1 MQLSPFFAFFA
12 GLLFSFQLTAQTP
25 AYLEAAQKIGLDFI
39 WPTNASHELT
49 STFAEYRAT
58 HYHYGIDIKTWNQVG
73 YDVYAAEDGFI
84 SRIRVS
90 PTGYGKAVY
99 ITHKNGYVTVYAHL
113 NGFAGK
119 VKHFVLEKHYEL
131 KRNELNIFLNP
142 KDLPV
147 KRGELVAF
155 TGETG
160 IGTPHLHFE
169 IRDPAGNELN
179 PLRFEKGQFQDLVPP
194 ILTGFG
200 VKPLDFSGRVNHG
213 VEPVVYKN
221 FRKQGT
227 GGFIL
232 DETPVLTT
240 NVGFLINGYDLSS
253 GKSNQYGFHQVQLW
267 IDGGLHYQITYDQ
280 FPVDEARYILLDRDP
295 ELLKE
300 GLGRYTRLFEAE
312 PNPLVMYEKPTKK
325 AGRISGLTNGLHSGK
340 VIVSD
345 LFGNKTELFFNFE
358 FRTEP
363 EIIGPQFL
371 PVAIKNDFSL
381 PGFRAY
387 IPQNLNSLIWYP
399 VIGGKGDLE
408 KSDLDTLL
416 FEREEDKI
424 RVRLI
429 GNEIGLKDFRV
440 ALQQGT
446 QSLLPLLVHTGKR
459 SVYID
464 YQVNGL
470 PAGQDFQIRLM
481 NTKDQIISMKKMKFH
496 FASNASQ
503 TRIELESGNQILF
516 KPGSLF
522 EPVWISVSE
531 SGKLS
536 EFRDY
541 RLEIGP
547 PSVPFFSSGELQIKS
562 VPEMGSGV
570 GIYKFDG
577 KYSSFIGN
585 EKKDGYFIQ
594 GFISAGVFGFGQ
606 DTLAPI
612 LIQKVGSDKRFNE
625 KVIEFKIKDAGSGLN
640 TASIKV
646 HINNQWCLAE
656 FDPEKAILKVF
667 TDRVKPASAYL
678 LTLTL
683 SDKTGNRTTDK
694 FNWKGRQ

>member
-1 MQLSPFFAFFA
+1 MQLSPLFAFLA
-12 GLLFSFQLTAQTP
+12 SLLLFFQINAQTP
-25 AYLEAAQKIGLDFI
+25 AYLEAAQKVGLDFI

-119 VKHFVLEKHYEL
+119 VKKFVLEKHYEL

-194 ILTGFG
+194 VITGFG
-200 VKPLDFSGRVNHG
+200 IKPLGFSGKVNNG
-213 VEPVVYKN
+213 VEPVVFKN
-221 FRKQGT
+221 FRRVEN
-227 GGFIL
+227 GGFSL
-232 DETPVLTT
+232 DETPVLTS
-240 NVGFLINGYDLSS
+240 NAGFLINGYDLSS

-267 IDGGLHYQITYDQ
+267 VNDRLHYQITYDQ
-280 FPVDEARYILLDRDP
+280 FPVDDARYILLDRDP
-295 ELLKE
+295 DMLTE
-300 GLGRYTRLFEAE
+300 GYGRFTRLFEEE
-312 PNPLVMYEKPTKK
+312 PNPLVIYDKRTEK
-325 AGRISGLTNGLHSGK
+325 AGRISGLSNGLHSGK

-345 LFGNKTELFFNFE
+345 LFDNKTELFFKFE
-358 FRTEP
+358 FRNEP
-363 EIIGPQFL
+363 ELIGPQM
-371 PVAIKNDFSL
+371 VSQSVKRDFSL
-381 PGFRAY
+381 PGFKAY
-387 IPQNLNSLIWYP
+387 VPQDVNSLIWFP
-399 VIGGKGDLE
+399 VTGGESELE
-408 KSDLDTLL
+408 KSDLDTLF

-429 GNEIGLKDFRV
+429 GTELPLKDFRV

-446 QSLLPLLVHTGKR
+446 QSLLPLEIHNGKS

-464 YQVNGL
+464 YQATGL
-470 PAGQDFQIRLM
+470 PASQDFVFRLM
-481 NTKDQIISMKKMKFH
+481 NTKDQILSVKKLKFQFIS
-496 FASNASQ
+496 NTNQ
-503 TRIELESGNQILF
+503 TRIKLESGNQILF
-516 KPGSLF
+516 PPGSLF
-522 EPVWISVSE
+522 EPLWITVSE
-531 SGKLS
+531 SGKS
-536 EFRDY
+536 SSMKDY

-547 PSVPFFSSGELQIKS
+547 KS
-562 VPEMGSGV
+562 VLFLINGQLQMKSLTGMNSGT

-577 KYSSFIGN
+577 KYSTYLGN

-594 GFISAGVFGFGQ
+594 NFNSAGVFGFDQ

-612 LIQKVGSDKRFNE
+612 LIQKTGSGKKFNDKI
-625 KVIEFKIKDAGSGLN
+625 IEFKIKDAGSGLN

-646 HINNQWCLAE
+646 DVNNQWCLAE
-656 FDPEKAILKVF
+656 FDPEKSILKVF
-667 TDRVKPASAYL
+667 TDRVKPASDWI

-683 SDKTGNRTTDK
+683 SDKTGNQTTDK
-694 FNWKGRQ
+694 FTWKGRQ